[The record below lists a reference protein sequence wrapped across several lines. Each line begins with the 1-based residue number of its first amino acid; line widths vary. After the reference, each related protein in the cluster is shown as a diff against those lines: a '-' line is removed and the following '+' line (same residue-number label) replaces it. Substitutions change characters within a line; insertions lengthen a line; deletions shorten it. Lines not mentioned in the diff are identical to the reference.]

1 MKCPSCA
8 EDVEPTPI
16 AFTMWGGAVGP
27 KLLSHVECPRCHAR
41 FNGKTGQS
49 NDQAIR
55 IYIAVLSIIAL
66 VVMYLLFQRMR

>member
-1 MKCPSCA
+1 MICPKCA
-8 EDVEPTPI
+8 QDVEPTPI

-27 KLLSHVECPRCHAR
+27 KLLSHVECPRCQAR

-55 IYIAVLSIIAL
+55 IYIAVLTIIAL
-66 VVMYLLFQRMR
+66 LFMYLVFVGIR